1 MASLTTILRAL
12 GELGPEP
19 TLLYGLYQVLL
30 RLGWFR
36 LRTPRR
42 TWDDVPLTFW
52 LRPDISSN
60 PEQYLQYRKR
70 LGNRF
75 FLHPDDEFAG
85 ELMQVIGQNRSA
97 VIAHADAILA
107 GKFRLFG
114 TDGYALGFP
123 PDWGRFCSTPADS
136 AGVSIPLDRHWTDYD
151 EGDFA
156 QDVKLLWEPARF
168 GWVFPLI
175 RAYILTDDARY
186 PQAVWNLIDSW
197 RDNNLPNAG
206 PHWSSAQEVA
216 IRLLAVIFALH
227 ATFNYLAKSP
237 QKLCEIAALIAAHAA
252 RIPPTLIYARAQNNN
267 HLLVEA
273 AALYSVGLLF
283 PEFREAKTWK
293 RLGRRWLER
302 SLVQQIFPDGG
313 YVQHSTNYHRL
324 ALQAA
329 LWSVRLAKVNDE
341 PFPSDSLAVLGKAAH
356 WLASMI
362 DGESGHVP
370 NMGPNDGALIF
381 PLSICAFEDHRS
393 TCQAAS
399 FAVLEHKPFPAGPWN
414 EELLWFGLRSDTPG
428 SSAFDEGEVRTGKNR
443 VVESNLGAIGFGDHF
458 PDSGFS
464 VLRGE
469 DSWGVLRCARFRS
482 RPGHSDQLHFDLWWH
497 GHNLAC
503 DPGTYLYNG
512 KPPWDN
518 PWIGAAFH
526 NTVVVDDREPMR
538 RAGRFLWV
546 DWAQG
551 EFVGRWKSQ
560 DGVIEV
566 VSGEHHGY
574 RRIGIVHRRSIARL
588 GDAGWLIVDD
598 LIGSGEHRVS
608 IGWTMPDLSWRLNR
622 DGISLDLAGSGV
634 EVSCQGQES
643 DMGLY
648 RAGDLIAGEKI
659 YDHPELHGWR
669 SMGYAVKQ
677 PALRLAMR
685 FEASAPL
692 RHCTWW
698 SFGATVGDGVE
709 IGWNLPDP
717 DTMPFSH
724 IGWKEQRLEL
734 NDAHLVNSS
743 SFRRAG

>member
-36 LRTPRR
+36 WRTPRR
-42 TWDDVPLTFW
+42 TWADVPLASW
-52 LRPDISSN
+52 LRPDISSE
-60 PEQYLQYRKR
+60 PEQYLQFRAR
-70 LGNRF
+70 IGMRF

-85 ELMQVIGQNRSA
+85 ALNQVIGHNRA
-97 VIAHADAILA
+97 AAIAQADAIL
-107 GKFRLFG
+107 GGEFRLFG
-114 TDGYALGFP
+114 TDGYDLGFP
-123 PDWGRFCSTPADS
+123 PDWGRFCSTGEDS
-136 AGVSIPLDRHWTDYD
+136 AGVSIPLDRHWTAYD
-151 EGDFA
+151 ESNFA
-156 QDVKLLWEPARF
+156 HDVKLLWEPARF

-175 RAYILTDDARY
+175 RAYYLTEDTRY
-186 PQAVWNLIDSW
+186 PEAVWTLIDSW
-197 RDNNLPNAG
+197 RNCDSPNAG

-227 ATFNYLAKSP
+227 ATFERFAQAP
-237 QKLCEIAALIAAHAA
+237 RELCAIAGLIAEHAA
-252 RIPPTLIYARAQNNN
+252 RIPPTLMYARAQRNN

-273 AALYSVGLLF
+273 AALYSTGLLF
-283 PEFREAKTWK
+283 PEFRKAKAWK

-302 SLVQQIFPDGG
+302 SLTQQIFPDGG

-329 LWSVRLAKVNDE
+329 LWAVRLAGVNDE
-341 PFPSDSLAVLGKAAH
+341 PFPSDSLDALRNAAL

-370 NMGPNDGALIF
+370 NVGPNDGALIF
-381 PLSICAFEDHRS
+381 PLSTCAFEDHRP

-399 FAVLEHKPFPAGPWN
+399 FALMQRKPFPDGPWN
-414 EELLWFGLRSDTPG
+414 EELLWFGLPSGVSQDNSRRKN
-428 SSAFDEGEVRTGKNR
+428 EVRSKKVLR
-443 VVESNLGAIGFGDHF
+443 PIGLENHF

-464 VLRGE
+464 ILRGE
-469 DSWGVLRCARFRS
+469 NSWGTLRCARFRS
-482 RPGHSDQLHFDLWWH
+482 RPGHSDQLHLDLWWH

-526 NTVVVDDREPMR
+526 NTIVVDGREPMR

-551 EFVGRWKSQ
+551 EFVGRWKTQ
-560 DGVIEV
+560 DGAIEV
-566 VSGEHHGY
+566 VVGQHHGY
-574 RRIGIVHRRSIARL
+574 RRIGIVHRRTVARL

-598 LIGSGEHRVS
+598 LIGSGDHRVS
-608 IGWTMPDLSWRLNR
+608 IGWTMPDFSWRLNAE
-622 DGISLDLAGSGV
+622 GISLDLEESGV
-634 EVSCQGQES
+634 EVSMEGQNG
-643 DMGLY
+643 DVGLY
-648 RAGDLIAGEKI
+648 RAGALIAGNGI
-659 YDHPELHGWR
+659 YDHSELHGWR
-669 SMGYAVKQ
+669 ATKYAVRQ
-677 PALRLAMR
+677 PALRLVKR
-685 FEASAPL
+685 FVASAPL

-698 SFGATVGDGVE
+698 AFDAASRDGME
-709 IGWNLPDP
+709 IFWNEPDRE
-717 DTMPFSH
+717 TLPFSSV
-724 IGWKEQRLEL
+724 GWQGKRLEL
-734 NDAHLVNSS
+734 NDAHPIDSS
-743 SFRRAG
+743 SLRRAG